1 MPSPPQHSLC
11 GVGVSASL
19 PVRNVA
25 HVIRPA
31 SGVTQSV
38 GDEGG
43 DAAPGM
49 PGKPGSGACC
59 LPAAHGGEPP
69 GAGGADGDGGVS
81 LPAGT
86 DGGDSLPEGGGES
99 LPRGKPG
106 NPLGLRLVPGNQSTR
121 LSARCLLNASAGC
134 CSTAAITA
142 AVTTTSKTTLLRFDA
157 AIATFLFFPT
167 KLLGSCTKKRRSNA

>member
-1 MPSPPQHSLC
+1 MRTGSMGFGSMRFTSPRITGHRHRSDRSSVAAELFRNMPSPPQHSLC

-38 GDEGG
+38 GDDGG
-43 DAAPGM
+43 DPLPAPGM

-59 LPAAHGGEPP
+59 LPATHGGEPP

-86 DGGDSLPEGGGES
+86 DGGDSLPEGGGDG

-106 NPLGLRLVPGNQSTR
+106 
-121 LSARCLLNASAGC
+121 
-134 CSTAAITA
+134 
-142 AVTTTSKTTLLRFDA
+142 
-157 AIATFLFFPT
+157 
-167 KLLGSCTKKRRSNA
+167 